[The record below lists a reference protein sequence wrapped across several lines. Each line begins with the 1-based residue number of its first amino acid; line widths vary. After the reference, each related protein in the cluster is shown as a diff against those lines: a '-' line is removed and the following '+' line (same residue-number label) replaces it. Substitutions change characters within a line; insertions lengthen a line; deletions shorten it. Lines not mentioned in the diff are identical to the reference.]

1 MSFQMSLAE
10 AKQRLERAKHTV
22 ARVREKT
29 EEAIGQGIQ
38 VAEVAGTAVTF
49 GWANARFGDADGEM
63 KLFGIPLDLATGLG
77 LTGMAMF
84 GGFGR
89 YGEHAVNV
97 GAGAIASYAYRTGYQ
112 LGSETQGASSSRPAR
127 FSHGAQAR
135 GAMNGAGVPASTTTA
150 GEWDPHGQTFTVYD
164 HQGA

>member
-1 MSFQMSLAE
+1 MSFQMSLAD
-10 AKQRLERAKHTV
+10 ARQRLERAKHTM

-29 EEAIGQGIQ
+29 EEAIGQGIL
-38 VAEVAGTAVTF
+38 VAEVAGTSVAF
-49 GWANARFGDADGEM
+49 GWANARFGGESEGEM
-63 KLFGIPLDLATGLG
+63 RIFGIPLDLATGIG
-77 LTGMAMF
+77 LTGVAMF

-112 LGSETQGASSSRPAR
+112 LGSEAQGAPNARAR
-127 FSHGAQAR
+127 FSQGAAQPR
-135 GAMNGAGVPASTTTA
+135 GAMNGAVPAATTA
-150 GEWDPHGQTFTVYD
+150 GGWDPHGQTFTVYD